1 MTVAELKT
9 LAKERGVSLPARAKK
24 ADIIALLKR
33 EMDTQKPAI
42 SENAVQLSPVTG
54 KRGKKT
60 VTRAAEGS
68 KLQKKKTIQEDSAK
82 KVGKT
87 GMPNL
92 EWKVPPKSEEPFI
105 AQERVA
111 EAKYYTGPERQPL
124 VAVHGDLPPSY
135 GEDKITLLSRDPFV
149 AFAYWEV
156 APGRIQKERNWFG
169 WDSRLCIRIYDITG
183 VQFDGRNAI
192 GYYDQ
197 EVSEQTGS
205 WYFDFGRPSHSF
217 CADLGLLSPDGKF
230 LTLVRSNYVTM
241 PRDGVSE
248 VLDDEWML
256 LDEEFLQ
263 LYDGPSG
270 VSSPQGQEM
279 LKRRRL
285 QGITS
290 PGMFSR
296 QRVRR
301 K

>member
-1 MTVAELKT
+1 MTVAKLKA
-9 LAKERGVSLPARAKK
+9 LAKERSVSLPAKAKK
-24 ADIIALLKR
+24 ADIIALLKK
-33 EMDTQKPAI
+33 EIDIKKPATERNVEQF
-42 SENAVQLSPVTG
+42 SL
-54 KRGKKT
+54 
-60 VTRAAEGS
+60 AARKIGS
-68 KLQKKKTIQEDSAK
+68 KSDEAQENFRVKKAESIKKEPVEKIQKTDK
-82 KVGKT
+82 
-87 GMPNL
+87 PNL
-92 EWKVPPKSEEPFI
+92 EWKIPPKSEEPFI

-111 EAKYYTGPERQPL
+111 EAKYYTGPALQPM
-124 VAVHGDLPPSY
+124 VEAHGDLPLSY
-135 GEDKITLLSRDPFV
+135 GEEKITLLSRDPFI

-156 APGRIQKERNWFG
+156 APGRVAKERNWFG
-169 WDSRLCIRIYDITG
+169 WDSKLSIRVYDITG

-217 CADLGLLSPDGKF
+217 CADLGLLSPEGKF
-230 LTLVRSNYVTM
+230 LTLVRSNYITM
-241 PRDGVSE
+241 PRDGVSD

-263 LYDGPSG
+263 LYGGPTG
-270 VSSPQGQEM
+270 LSSPQSQEM

-296 QRVRR
+296 QRARR
-301 K
+301 R